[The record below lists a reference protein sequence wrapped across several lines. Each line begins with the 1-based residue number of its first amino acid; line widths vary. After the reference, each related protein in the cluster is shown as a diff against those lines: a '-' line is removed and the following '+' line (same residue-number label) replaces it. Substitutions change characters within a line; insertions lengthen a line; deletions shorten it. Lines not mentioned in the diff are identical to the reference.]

1 MAKGFVAI
9 DINKKVFEFSEAGI
23 NNLKILHQNQGVSKD
38 WQYGKKEDKDIL
50 LKNIVTPEE
59 AKNALDENA
68 ILKQKIAEYEA
79 ANKKGAKAQKESD
92 NTEK

>member
-9 DINKKVFEFSEAGI
+9 DLSKNKYEVSEKG
-23 NNLKILHQNQGVSKD
+23 LKELQRLHKTQGVKG
-38 WQYGKKEDKDIL
+38 WQYGKKEDVEDL